1 MRDLLT
7 TTRIV
12 GTLALLVAT
21 APGASAQMF
30 VTTGRDTL
38 RGLPGVEVE
47 VESLE
52 QDIERDGLTVAAIH
66 ADVEQR
72 LRAAGITVY
81 TSQRANPSDAKA
93 YLYVHVNSVKL
104 PAQGLYAI
112 DLQVHVRQTLKS
124 LVTASNIVDAMTWD
138 QTNVVVVRIQ
148 DVARVGEEIQRLVD
162 QFIRDWKAV
171 HP

>member
-1 MRDLLT
+1 MRDILT
-7 TTRIV
+7 TSRIA
-12 GTLALLVAT
+12 GTLALLVAM

-66 ADVEQR
+66 TDVEQR

-138 QTNVVVVRIQ
+138 QTNVVVVR
-148 DVARVGEEIQRLVD
+148 EEIQSFVD
-162 QFIRDWKAV
+162 QFIQDWMAV
-171 HP
+171 HR